1 MSSGASRHPL
11 REPGTGTALALSAVA
26 LATVAWGLIASGAG
40 AGLGT
45 ANPPFFVTWDPVFG
59 DAQVLWALVLAAC
72 VAASI
77 PFVRGFGS
85 PAVFLIAITVLGLGA
100 RLGLAAVRD
109 GVDAWYSVFGL
120 DPEAANEYLPALGA
134 VDKVGVHFFLDR
146 FAELAPSLPIHPSAH
161 PPGTLLAAHWLG
173 TDGPEAFAALVIGA
187 GILAVPLTW
196 WAARR
201 VDLEEGQARAAA
213 AMLAFS
219 PAAMIYG
226 VASADALFATL
237 GLVCVP
243 LFLGREWG
251 SRTIG
256 AVALALAS
264 FFSWALLAM
273 GAFAALFVM
282 LRDGIKQG
290 LMLGL
295 LAGFVL
301 LFSYLSLYAA
311 SGYDP
316 LGVLH
321 SANEAYELGI
331 SNARPWIFWLFGSPV
346 AFFVFTG
353 APVAWYCARALGTG
367 NAIAVSLIAVIAIA
381 ALLGFS
387 KAETERIWLFLGP
400 LACLAAAAIAPR
412 EKVPLVIGLLAGQA
426 LLTELAVNT
435 VW

>member
-1 MSSGASRHPL
+1 MI
-11 REPGTGTALALSAVA
+11 V
-26 LATVAWGLIASGAG
+26 
-40 AGLGT
+40 
-45 ANPPFFVTWDPVFG
+45 
-59 DAQVLWALVLAAC
+59 
-72 VAASI
+72 
-77 PFVRGFGS
+77 
-85 PAVFLIAITVLGLGA
+85 
-100 RLGLAAVRD
+100 
-109 GVDAWYSVFGL
+109 
-120 DPEAANEYLPALGA
+120 
-134 VDKVGVHFFLDR
+134 
-146 FAELAPSLPIHPSAH
+146 
-161 PPGTLLAAHWLG
+161 
-173 TDGPEAFAALVIGA
+173 A

-196 WAARR
+196 WAGRR
-201 VDLEEGQARAAA
+201 LDLEEGQARAAA

-256 AVALALAS
+256 AVALAIAS
-264 FFSWALLAM
+264 FFSWALLAI

-301 LFSYLSLYAA
+301 GFTYLSLYAA

-353 APVAWYCARALGTG
+353 APGRLVHGA
-367 NAIAVSLIAVIAIA
+367 
-381 ALLGFS
+381 
-387 KAETERIWLFLGP
+387 GP
-400 LACLAAAAIAPR
+400 GHR
-412 EKVPLVIGLLAGQA
+412 QRDRR
-426 LLTELAVNT
+426 LAVRGDRDRGAARLQQGGDGADLALPRAARLSGRRHDRPA
-435 VW
+435 